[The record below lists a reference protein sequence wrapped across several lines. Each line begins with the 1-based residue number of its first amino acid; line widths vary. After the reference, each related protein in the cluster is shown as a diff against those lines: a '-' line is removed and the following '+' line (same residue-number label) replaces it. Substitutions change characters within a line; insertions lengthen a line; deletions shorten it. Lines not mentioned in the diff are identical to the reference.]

1 MEKARSKSKQKKIDD
16 KAHRAQQLRLAKKV
30 PIMNICAF
38 DQATKCGVAFQ
49 TTSDNYSYD
58 VWNLKIKSSES
69 KGMKWIRFESR
80 VKKFLDKHSIEIL
93 AYELPSGRNI
103 NPIIH
108 SSKLICVLEKVCVEM
123 DVEYI
128 EFSASE
134 IKKFATG
141 KGNANKEMM
150 VDYANALWGYCGV
163 DDNEADA
170 IHILHL
176 LKAKINV

>member
-1 MEKARSKSKQKKIDD
+1 MKTRSKSKQKKIDD
-16 KAHRAQQLRLAKKV
+16 KVDRAKNLKNARVPVKMNLA
-30 PIMNICAF
+30 AF
-38 DQATKCGVAFQ
+38 DQATKCGVAYEKIGE
-49 TTSDNYSYD
+49 NYKVELWD
-58 VWNLKIKSSES
+58 LKAKSKES
-69 KGMKWIRFESR
+69 QGMKWIRFESQLR
-80 VKKFLDKHSIEIL
+80 KFLKNNDIKIL

-108 SSKLICVLEKVCVEM
+108 SSKLICIIEKVCVELNI
-123 DVEYI
+123 EYI

-141 KGNANKEMM
+141 NGIAGKPLMIEFAKE
-150 VDYANALWGYCGV
+150 LWGYEGK

-176 LKAKINV
+176 LKSKII